1 MQALHYKKLKYFK
14 TTYESLNQKNVGY
27 KSTNNIT
34 DLF

>member
-27 KSTNNIT
+27 KSIQHN
-34 DLF
+34 

>member
-1 MQALHYKKLKYFK
+1 MQALHYKKIKIFK
-14 TTYESLNQKNVGY
+14 TTYESLNHKNVGY